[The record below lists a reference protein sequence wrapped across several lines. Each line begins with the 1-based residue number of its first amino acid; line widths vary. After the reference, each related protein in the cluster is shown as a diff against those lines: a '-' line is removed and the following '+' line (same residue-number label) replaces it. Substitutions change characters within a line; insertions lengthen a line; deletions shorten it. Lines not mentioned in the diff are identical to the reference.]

1 MFSTISVGVSALISC
16 AQWEMLV
23 VTGLRDSL
31 TLVSLSLLSE
41 LGKIDG
47 VFAFV
52 GHLFTGDVMI
62 GLMRDDDDEMKN
74 KVACC

>member
-1 MFSTISVGVSALISC
+1 M
-16 AQWEMLV
+16 
-23 VTGLRDSL
+23 TGLRDSL